1 MKKKPLAFHSTGCFI
16 GILIMVYRNPHR
28 TGQYN
33 SLYTLNNPFFHCSGG
48 QMAASAPGNDAN
60 NFTLHRQDSISH
72 CTHHASLC
80 NFQLVVFPVKMATA
94 CVFSKEKNV
103 GHFFSFLGMK
113 LKLKPFKLQKR
124 NRF

>member
-1 MKKKPLAFHSTGCFI
+1 
-16 GILIMVYRNPHR
+16 
-28 TGQYN
+28 
-33 SLYTLNNPFFHCSGG
+33 
-48 QMAASAPGNDAN
+48 MAASAPGNDAN